1 MNTFAETTP
10 QLVLVA
16 FQSLPSATSLVDFL
30 KYGVIGLALAL
41 NILAFWLCWRT
52 LSIYREWGAI
62 VQQYP
67 QQTEGLLSKRQLW
80 VPAILSAFFMA
91 LTVVV
96 LVIAIRLPREPI
108 EVTVAL
114 RPAVSEIDEADLR
127 IYPSIRILGKVI
139 EISETSATAQLLV
152 KPDTEIAISSDQF
165 LNKLRRLQRDLDLL
179 KQAQRIALGGGPE

>member
-1 MNTFAETTP
+1 MSEIHGFASLAP
-10 QLVLVA
+10 VA
-16 FQSLPSATSLVDFL
+16 FQGIPGATSLIDFL

-52 LSIYREWGAI
+52 LSIYQQWGAI
-62 VQQYP
+62 VKKDP
-67 QQTEGLLSKRQLW
+67 HQTEGLLSKRQLW
-80 VPAILSAFFMA
+80 VPAILSAVFMA

-114 RPAVSEIDEADLR
+114 RPAFEEIDEAELK
-127 IYPSIRILGKVI
+127 IYPSIRVLGQVVQIPEKGA
-139 EISETSATAQLLV
+139 SARLLI
-152 KPDTEIAISSDQF
+152 KPETEIAISSDLF
-165 LNKLRRLQRDLDLL
+165 LNKLRKLQRDVELL